1 MEQQIKYTK
10 VEQNKIGGMMEL
22 DIDHKK
28 QWLYKHV
35 SPYPIVTRDVSC
47 FYPEC
52 LSIESLLALI
62 KKIVNIK
69 EQNEQEKKAQN
80 DQENLVKKYYLV
92 DNFEKKLEDGMMK
105 RSAAFRIVYQSD
117 DRTLTDEEVNI
128 EVDKIYKA
136 LEITGC
142 EIR

>member
-1 MEQQIKYTK
+1 MNAIEIK
-10 VEQNKIGGMMEL
+10 
-22 DIDHKK
+22 
-28 QWLYKHV
+28 
-35 SPYPIVTRDVSC
+35 
-47 FYPEC
+47 
-52 LSIESLLALI
+52 
-62 KKIVNIK
+62 
-69 EQNEQEKKAQN
+69 
-80 DQENLVKKYYLV
+80 NLVKKYYLV